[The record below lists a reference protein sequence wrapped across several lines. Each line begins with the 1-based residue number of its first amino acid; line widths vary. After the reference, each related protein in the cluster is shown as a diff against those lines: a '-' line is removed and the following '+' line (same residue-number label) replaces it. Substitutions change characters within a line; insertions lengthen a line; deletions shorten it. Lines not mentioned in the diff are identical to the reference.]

1 VPEIA
6 NVEQAAAWDGPS
18 GAVWVA
24 REERQNESLGPHT
37 DALFEAVDIG
47 TTDRVLDVGC
57 GCGET
62 TRMCARLAVDGHAL
76 GVDLSSAMLERARS
90 RAAEEGIVNAEF
102 VQADAQVHEFT
113 PASFDLVVS
122 RFGVMFFADPLAA
135 FTNLGRAMA
144 PGGRFAAMVWQPL
157 AANEWMWAPRDA
169 LALGRPL
176 PEPPVDA
183 PGPFGLADPS
193 RTRAILAAAGFVRV
207 AHDDVDVPFRFGA
220 DADEAVEY
228 ARGVGLI
235 RAALEPFEA
244 DVETMA
250 RALDALRAVMVE
262 HESDD
267 GVVFESRAWV
277 VTAFR

>member
-1 VPEIA
+1 MPEIA

-37 DALFEAVDIG
+37 DALFEAVGIS

-62 TRMCARLAVDGHAL
+62 TRLCARLAADGHAL
-76 GVDLSSAMLERARS
+76 GVDLSTAMLARARV
-90 RAAEEGIVNAEF
+90 RAADEGITNAEF
-102 VQADAQVHEFT
+102 VHADAQVHEFV

-122 RFGVMFFADPLAA
+122 RFGVMFFADPVAA

-144 PGGRFAAMVWQPL
+144 PGGRFAAVVWQSL
-157 AANEWMWAPRDA
+157 AANEWMRVPREA
-169 LALGRPL
+169 LALGHPL
-176 PEPPVDA
+176 PEPPADA
-183 PGPFGLADPS
+183 PGPFGLADAS
-193 RTRAILAAAGFVRV
+193 RTRAILEAAGFARV

-228 ARGVGLI
+228 ARGVGML
-235 RAALEPFEA
+235 RAVFEPLEA
-244 DVETMA
+244 DAVA

-267 GVVFESRAWV
+267 GVVFGSRAWV